1 MNIQGTSKVIAITK
15 DQAQKMKSA
24 YTNQIDAMSLPTEPI
39 APVTVAPTVEP
50 LTMEDPAM
58 SGVTNADI
66 IGQTPSAPVAP
77 ETQPLTTPEAPIVS
91 QDTTQSLAGYPDTS
105 AMSVDELKDEMAKIE
120 HEMATKN
127 IKIMD
132 FLDEIN
138 ADFLYHQQLLAELDK
153 KMGLTKA
160 PNETAPIVQNV
171 APAATATPVVQETSQ
186 EISPFSPGTTG
197 NMFDVPT
204 SGMIL

>member
-105 AMSVDELKDEMAKIE
+105 AMSVDELKDGMR
-120 HEMATKN
+120 
-127 IKIMD
+127 IKHPAWEEIWVVRMVGSD
-132 FLDEIN
+132 FRLVCDEI
-138 ADFLYHQQLLAELDK
+138 
-153 KMGLTKA
+153 G
-160 PNETAPIVQNV
+160 I
-171 APAATATPVVQETSQ
+171 
-186 EISPFSPGTTG
+186 EIGVKDLSEAYPLKEYKQ
-197 NMFDVPT
+197 
-204 SGMIL
+204 I